1 MKPLFPTFYLLKL
14 LSITIFA
21 VDYLYRV
28 GMGGFIRENIYI
40 KNIRKIGMKS
50 SSNRENIENKNFIN
64 MLYRVGD
71 LLAKTYINV
80 LYRMGKFI
88 KKNIYKCV
96 IESGVERFIRE
107 NIYIIYVFS
116 HKSLTPAYY
125 IYVFSN
131 KFSISTLIK
140 L

>member
-1 MKPLFPTFYLLKL
+1 
-14 LSITIFA
+14 
-21 VDYLYRV
+21 
-28 GMGGFIRENIYI
+28 MGGFIRENIYI

-107 NIYIIYVFS
+107 NMYIIYVFS

>member
-1 MKPLFPTFYLLKL
+1 
-14 LSITIFA
+14 
-21 VDYLYRV
+21 
-28 GMGGFIRENIYI
+28 
-40 KNIRKIGMKS
+40 
-50 SSNRENIENKNFIN
+50 
-64 MLYRVGD
+64 
-71 LLAKTYINV
+71 
-80 LYRMGKFI
+80 
-88 KKNIYKCV
+88 
-96 IESGVERFIRE
+96 VERFIRE

>member
-14 LSITIFA
+14 LSITIFGL
-21 VDYLYRV
+21 DYLYRV

-40 KNIRKIGMKS
+40 KNRRKIGMKS
-50 SSNRENIENKNFIN
+50 SFSRENIGNKSFIN

-71 LLAKTYINV
+71 LLEKTYINV
-80 LYRMGKFI
+80 LYRMGGFI
-88 KKNIYKCV
+88 KENIYKCV
-96 IESGVERFIRE
+96 IESGVEEFIRE
-107 NIYIIYVFS
+107 NIYIIYMFS
-116 HKSLTPAYY
+116 NKSFTSPYY

-131 KFSISTLIK
+131 KFSTSTLIK